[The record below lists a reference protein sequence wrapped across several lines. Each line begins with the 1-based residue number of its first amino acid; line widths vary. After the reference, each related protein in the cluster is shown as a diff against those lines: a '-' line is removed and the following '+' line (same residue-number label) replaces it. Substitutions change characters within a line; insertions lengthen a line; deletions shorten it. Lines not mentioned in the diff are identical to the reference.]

1 MGNEMDI
8 HDSERHTK
16 IHINTIRENSTLR
29 TVWDFLIVIL
39 ILVSC
44 GLIPFQIAFQH
55 VAHRAGTEV
64 LYLIDL
70 FFLIDI
76 LLNFFTSYRYKG
88 TEITDLKKTTNH
100 YLKTFFVIDLLANL
114 PVDAIFLG
122 SQDIQIYGISL
133 VLVLRMLRLL
143 RVVRL
148 FVIFSRWE
156 TLSWTNAGFLRII
169 KFFAIIMLL
178 IHWIACAWYLICFIE
193 NFPKDCWVVMKGIK
207 DADPM
212 TQYIRSL
219 YWAIVTMT
227 TVGYGDITPNRNIE
241 YLLSMLVMLLGA
253 SMYAFIIGN
262 IASLISNL
270 DATKAN
276 FWNRVESV
284 EQYLRSRHLPPELNQ
299 QVRKYYEYLWA
310 HHRGQKKD
318 DLFDDLPVP
327 FRIDIMLHLTRELL
341 EKVPLF
347 KYCSPTLRNMLLI
360 ALKPQTFAPEEYI
373 VREGEVGKEIYFISQ
388 GKAEIRSNE
397 GEKSHSTLED
407 GDYFGI
413 MSLILKEKR
422 TASVKALTYCEIFI
436 LSGDDF
442 NLIKNDYPE
451 FNDVLKKISSE
462 QTEKISTFVMD
473 GIIL

>member
-1 MGNEMDI
+1 MDTR
-8 HDSERHTK
+8 DFEGHTK
-16 IHINTIRENSTLR
+16 FHINTIRENSTFR

-39 ILVSC
+39 ILASC
-44 GLIPFQIAFQH
+44 ALIPYQIVFRH
-55 VAHRAGTEV
+55 VAYRPGTV
-64 LYLIDL
+64 ILYLIDF
-70 FFLIDI
+70 FFLVDI
-76 LLNFFTSYRYKG
+76 LLNFFTSYRHEG
-88 TEITDLKKTTNH
+88 TEITDPKMTINH
-100 YLKTFFVIDLLANL
+100 YLKTLFVIDLLANL
-114 PVDAIFLG
+114 PFDAIFLG
-122 SQDIQIYGISL
+122 SQHIQIYGISI

-148 FVIFSRWE
+148 FVIFNRWGA
-156 TLSWTNAGFLRII
+156 LSWINAGFLRII
-169 KFFAIIMLL
+169 KFLAIIMLL
-178 IHWIACAWYLICFIE
+178 IHWMACAWYLTAFIDS
-193 NFPKDCWVVMKGIK
+193 FPEDSWVVMMGIK
-207 DADPM
+207 DADPI

-227 TVGYGDITPNRNIE
+227 TVGYGDITPHRNIE
-241 YLLSMLVMLLGA
+241 YLFTMLVMLLGA

-276 FWNRVESV
+276 FWNRVELV
-284 EQYLRSRHLPPELNQ
+284 NQYLRSRHLPPQLNQ

-327 FRIDIMLHLTRELL
+327 FRTDIMMHLTRELL

-360 ALKPQTFAPEEYI
+360 ALKPQTFAPKEYI

-388 GKAEIRSNE
+388 GKAEIMTNG

-413 MSLILKEKR
+413 MSLILNEKR
-422 TASVKALTYCEIFI
+422 TASVKAVTYCEIFI

-451 FNDVLKKISSE
+451 LNDVLKKISSE
-462 QTEKISTFVMD
+462 QTEKLSTLVMD
-473 GIIL
+473 GIVL